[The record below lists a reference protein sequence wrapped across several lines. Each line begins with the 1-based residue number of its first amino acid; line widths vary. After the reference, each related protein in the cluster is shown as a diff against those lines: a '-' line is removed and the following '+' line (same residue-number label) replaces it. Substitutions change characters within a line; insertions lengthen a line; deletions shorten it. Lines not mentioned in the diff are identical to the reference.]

1 MSGPRRGWWRG
12 GPGARP
18 AATTALSGVRK
29 EAPMTVHDTVHDTTN
44 GAALAQ
50 IRRRP
55 ADRRRILFTGATL
68 VTMDPG
74 LGVIDRGE
82 LLVEGDTITAVGQ
95 GLHVDDAA
103 DAVVIDCT
111 GTILTPGFVDTHRH
125 AWQAPLRRIMPD
137 VDDLGGYVMSTLA
150 GHATVYRPEDMYVGT
165 RLAALTAIDSGITTM
180 LDFSHNSRSREH
192 SDAAIR
198 ALLDTG
204 IRGVHASMGPH
215 FGTWDRQWPG
225 DLTRLKDTYFS
236 SGDQLLTLRL
246 AALATDEIA
255 GPALAYGPGLARIAQ
270 DLGIG
275 VSVDAVFGAASSEAV
290 LRWAKDGVLGPDVTL
305 IHSTGLTPEAWT
317 AMGETGTTVALA
329 PTSDAQIGLETAI
342 PAVDEALSAGIR
354 PGLSIDVEVALAS
367 DMFTQMRTLHA
378 IQRMRAVNAA
388 YGTDRQPSRI
398 TTHDVLD
405 FATLQGARTNGLA
418 AVTGSLTPGKKADLL
433 VIRAEDLNN
442 MPLNDPI
449 GTVVLGSDA
458 RNISAVLIN
467 GEPRKWNGQVLD
479 VDLTALRREVHAS
492 RAYVLNTPSPGSRS

>member
-1 MSGPRRGWWRG
+1 MPLH
-12 GPGARP
+12 
-18 AATTALSGVRK
+18 ATTSDDL
-29 EAPMTVHDTVHDTTN
+29 
-44 GAALAQ
+44 LAR

-68 VTMDPG
+68 VTMEPA
-74 LGVIDRGE
+74 LGVIDRGD
-82 LLVEGDTITAVGQ
+82 LLVEGDTITAVGR
-95 GLHVDDAA
+95 HVPAE
-103 DAVVIDCT
+103 DAVVVDAT

-125 AWQAPLRRIMPD
+125 AWQAQLRRIMPD

-180 LDFSHNSRSREH
+180 LDFSHNSRTRAH

-215 FGTWDRQWPG
+215 FGAWDRQWPG

-236 SGDQLLTLRL
+236 SDDQLLTLRL

-255 GPALAYGPGLARIAQ
+255 GPALAYGPELARTAR

-275 VSVDAVFGAASSEAV
+275 VSVDAVFGTSSSEAV
-290 LRWAKDGVLGPDVTL
+290 LRWAEEGILSPEVTL
-305 IHSTGLTPEAWT
+305 IHATGLTPEAWK

-342 PAVDEALSAGIR
+342 PAVDEALCAGIR
-354 PGLSIDVEVALAS
+354 PGLSIDVEVALAA

-388 YGTDRQPSRI
+388 YGTDREPSRI

-418 AVTGSLTPGKKADLL
+418 GVTGSLTPGKKADLL
-433 VIRAEDLNN
+433 VVQAEDLNN

-449 GTVVLGSDA
+449 GTVVLGADA
-458 RNISAVLIN
+458 RNITAVLVN

-479 VDLTALRREVHAS
+479 VDLPALRREVHAS
-492 RAYVLNTPSPGSRS
+492 RDHVLAAARPSPRS

>member
-1 MSGPRRGWWRG
+1 MN
-12 GPGARP
+12 
-18 AATTALSGVRK
+18 VN
-29 EAPMTVHDTVHDTTN
+29 DTTS
-44 GAALAQ
+44 AAVLDRL
-50 IRRRP
+50 RRRP
-55 ADRRRILFTGATL
+55 ADERSILFTGATI
-68 VTMDPG
+68 VTMDPD
-74 LGVIDRGE
+74 LGVLHNAD
-82 LLVEGDTITAVGQ
+82 LHVEGDTITAVGPD
-95 GLHVDDAA
+95 LDAG
-103 DAVVIDCT
+103 DAVVVDAT
-111 GTILTPGFVDTHRH
+111 GTVLTPGFVDTHRH
-125 AWQAPLRRIMPD
+125 AWETQLRRIMPD
-137 VDDLGGYVMSTLA
+137 VDDLGAYVMTTLA

-165 RLAALTAIDSGITTM
+165 KLAALTAIDSGITTM
-180 LDFSHNSRSREH
+180 LDFSHNSRTPEH
-192 SDAAIR
+192 SDAAVE

-215 FGTWDRQWPG
+215 FGDWDKQWPG
-225 DLTRLKDTYFS
+225 DLTRLRERYFNS
-236 SGDQLLTLRL
+236 DDQLLTLRL

-255 GPALAYGPGLARIAQ
+255 GPALAYGPELARVAR

-275 VSVDAVFGAASSEAV
+275 VSVDAVFGASSSEAV
-290 LRWAKDGVLGPDVTL
+290 LCWAEDGILGPDVTL
-305 IHSTGLTPEAWT
+305 VHATGLTPKAWK

-354 PGLSIDVEVALAS
+354 PGLSIDVEVALVS

-388 YGTDRQPSRI
+388 HGTDRQPARI

-433 VIRAEDLNN
+433 VVRAEDLNN

-458 RNISAVLIN
+458 RNISAVLVG
-467 GEPRKWNGQVLD
+467 GEPRKWNGHVLD

-492 RAYVLNTPSPGSRS
+492 REYVLNTPAA